1 MHRAVFDTVVFVRA
15 LINPFGVWGRLI
27 FEHGHAYTL
36 IVSPPVVEEILEV
49 LHRPELTRRFRSL
62 VGLDVGRVIEILDD
76 AEAVELQDI
85 PAVSRDPKD
94 DKFLAT
100 AAAAQADFLVT
111 EDNDLLVLD
120 PYEGCRI
127 VTAGSF
133 LATLEH
139 GS

>member
-1 MHRAVFDTVVFVRA
+1 MPRAVFDTVVFVRA

-27 FEHGHAYTL
+27 FQHGHAYTL
-36 IVSPPVVEEILEV
+36 IISPPVAEEILEV

-62 VGLDVGRVIEILDD
+62 AGLDVARVIEILDD
-76 AEAVELQDI
+76 AEAVELHNV

-100 AAAAQADFLVT
+100 AVAAGAEYLVT

-120 PYEGCRI
+120 PYEGLRI
-127 VTAGSF
+127 VTAGRF
-133 LATLEH
+133 LALVE
-139 GS
+139 

>member
-1 MHRAVFDTVVFVRA
+1 MPRAVFDTVVFVRA

-27 FEHGHAYTL
+27 FQHGHAYTL

-62 VGLDVGRVIEILDD
+62 IGLDVAQVIAILDD
-76 AEAVELQDI
+76 AEAIELQNV

-100 AAAAQADFLVT
+100 AVAARAEYVVT

-120 PYEGCRI
+120 PYEGVRI
-127 VTAGSF
+127 VTAGQF
-133 LATLEH
+133 LTIVE
-139 GS
+139 